1 MQAVS
6 LDHGVLNIPLAKR
19 GNIDREIDRHKAD
32 AARTARAAAKA
43 KAAETRQLRLQAKSA
58 INELTDAYL
67 ARIGKPARMTAAQV
81 RKSLLSDAHW
91 RPAWVLRGLGKSAG
105 GDQ

>member
-1 MQAVS
+1 MS
-6 LDHGVLNIPLAKR
+6 LDHGVLNVPLTTR
-19 GNIDREIDRHKAD
+19 GNIDREIDRHKAE
-32 AARTARAAAKA
+32 AARTAKASAKA
-43 KAAETRQLRLQAKSA
+43 KAAETRELRLKAKAA
-58 INELTDAYL
+58 IEALTDPYL
-67 ARIGKPARMTAAQV
+67 ARIGKPAGMTAAQV